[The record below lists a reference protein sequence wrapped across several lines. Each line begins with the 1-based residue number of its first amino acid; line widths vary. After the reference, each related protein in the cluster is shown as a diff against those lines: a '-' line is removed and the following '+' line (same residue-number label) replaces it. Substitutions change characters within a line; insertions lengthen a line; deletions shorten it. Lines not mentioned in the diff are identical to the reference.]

1 MFDRTMTVREWY
13 PMPMFDRTMTVRE
26 WYPMLDVRQNHDR
39 QGVARPDPLLRRSKA
54 ECAVKG
60 LDREP
65 RAP

>member
-1 MFDRTMTVREWY
+1 
-13 PMPMFDRTMTVRE
+13 MPMFDRTMTVRE